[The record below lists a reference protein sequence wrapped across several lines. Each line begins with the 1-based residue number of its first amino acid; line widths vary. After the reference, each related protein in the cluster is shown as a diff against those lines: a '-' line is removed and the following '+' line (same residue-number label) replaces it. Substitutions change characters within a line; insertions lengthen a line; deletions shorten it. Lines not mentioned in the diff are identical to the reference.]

1 MDPQELIRII
11 QALDQLVETATK
23 KTVNNMDFDGQ
34 KLLDFVG
41 EEYSDLLDVFPREDG
56 LLVYGPYDLEE
67 LVGAGRSDLNL
78 VIEPLAD
85 EANEDIVSGFR
96 LMIMDQSS
104 QAAGGP
110 NTFRPDIDEI
120 FILDLGE
127 FSTKEEMENLFTKT
141 SDIDGATASVSLVG
155 DKLDE
160 IFPNSTASIEMA
172 LANEGPV
179 ISDRLRRNIGRE
191 FLPPYAKEA
200 FEKVD
205 AEQAAQYAELTGD
218 VEVPDTVEAAAADV
232 VPDDISS
239 IDTPTNVVDE
249 RLRLERI
256 IKNDI
261 QTPLLKQGL
270 LKRYLDYDEFIKGLP
285 ADIAEQLLEYTN
297 KDVADNLELFK
308 DEYNL
313 QKPYGPGELESIK
326 SILFDWEEP
335 SPIEDA
341 VLADIENWDLDK
353 EGNPI
358 DPRKKPEGM
367 SKFQQELS
375 AQYDYLLTTDTPT
388 NVVDKKEDKVMQ
400 LLDDL
405 KEKYGEFLDDTA
417 SEAGD
422 GSGLHFDLTSGQIIN
437 GDEIYIEAFYLK
449 QEAQGKGIGKKM
461 VNEIKKLSDEINVPI
476 TLLDKTLESPY
487 SASFWKSVG
496 FDIDDDTSSG
506 FYNYEGDPQSS
517 RFAKDSLQFQPFTDD
532 DVAEVT
538 NDYVKN
544 NWQDHQKTAD
554 GIVMR
559 INDQGEPEIL
569 LIKRKRGPHRGDWAL
584 PGGIIDEATEK
595 QYNILAK
602 LPSDQLDW
610 QGKDRAFFKT
620 YSRGPRGIYRYTI
633 LKELIEETGFPVP
646 ELDEWYNN
654 KYLGTKVNR
663 FDWDA
668 RATNGVDV
676 GGHFYFMSD
685 NTWEPTASDDAVQAE
700 WKSLKSILDGE
711 TTLAFGHGEWIE
723 DILTDNQIINNHL
736 SILFDD
742 NPAYLYGVNKP
753 DNTLGTYQDVLNK
766 IKSINATNKSNITE
780 LIIAVNAAREEKGMD
795 LIPVD
800 NSNILGSKE
809 KLYKELRLNDG
820 DPNSVYQMLSTSNL
834 ERAVDDYLD
843 KYTNFTFDYND
854 FDETELIDKL
864 NKSIQDGAMFEGITD
879 PEKINIENIINPS
892 SYDNA
897 RVLKNAG
904 SMEISVNANGKQK
917 IAKEIQNNVIIA
929 INKQV
934 EFIKHNTRVKDPIF
948 LKEWADNYI
957 AVVQEEEFLNEIVNI
972 LDNTEMKIFPIYDN
986 KTNTIRFNTE
996 YVSRGIVTD
1005 LNVKNGGL
1013 FNIIRY
1019 TLNGSNS
1026 QQLVDDV
1033 FEGFNTETPVDFFL
1047 NNADMNNTLNQKG
1060 AYIEDGK
1067 LFFQTNHGSAGPT
1080 EEVLELLKNFQ
1091 DKYGDDP
1098 NIGGIADDLKESRGI
1113 FFDPSMKFIDPNYT
1127 GSSGLVGAVFYT
1139 TTNPFVGAGYAQG
1152 NADGNT
1158 ITGMATKIEN
1168 SIVNW
1173 LKNNYVKGND
1183 EVVNEFIEE
1192 AKKIGILISVEDV
1205 DVSAFSGREDIA
1217 RSNARW
1223 TIKATNKNQV
1233 NSWTNGLS
1241 AGTISNIEGSVN
1253 IDNVLPLNQSMSAGK
1268 GNPKARAAFEQV
1280 LEMFGENWWSDQLE
1294 NGKFIPPGLF
1304 VGESGGPIFS
1314 SKFVS
1319 FDLDSNELT
1328 LQNGFDEY
1336 AFYDRTRPI
1345 PGAPDVSTPAKWF
1358 RWSEKNVDG
1367 FFPMFNSILG
1377 FSGNET
1383 QKILTG
1389 RMQRNYNYQKIQ
1401 SDLYDLFP
1409 VDTDS
1414 KIPPQP
1420 RGMFNNFEIG
1430 DRTKIA
1436 DYLDSVHH
1444 YFGVQESL
1452 NIQEIANLLRV
1463 SEALSQGNID
1473 EARKLAPELII
1484 PDNVS
1489 FDEFAPDVDTDEALR
1504 RSQFTSDIKDITNA
1518 IDSNFSKY
1526 LDKKP
1531 VGRIDTQF
1539 SSHQNMGYFKPDE
1552 ILDDIYEKGSKPG
1565 KAFIEEAIP
1574 FHALRSFQQSSARTP
1589 VKERFTQYLDNYRI
1603 ANNITTE
1610 ISVNDL
1616 TEFMRTLDRFSVTPE
1631 ITGKEV
1637 AVIPH
1642 QKTDNMIFRKLAEN
1656 GYEIVLSTGG
1666 GSVGATPHYMIGI
1679 IDPDNKMNTGIVKT
1693 LEIGVVNTAF
1703 MNSQEA
1709 QQFEEL
1715 VDKNINDYTD
1725 SDMRLITRYMDP
1737 SNIFEDIDET
1747 KVQDFI
1753 EVTKNSDVAWSN
1765 NIGVTNLEEGRRDVS
1780 IKLLMLDE
1788 KINNLHTAHQTGQ
1801 IPIEPVLDAINE
1813 YVTLL
1818 ATASEDVRAR
1828 ILTGTSRTLNIVNKY
1843 AKRTLGG
1850 TIKYG
1855 GKALDKFDKYVL
1867 LPAAVDILASRLSGP
1882 GSQYET
1888 VGGALAD
1895 VMNRYE
1901 DDTPDSTIEML
1912 YGNKNSPDVK
1922 NLIGI
1927 NIAEPVT
1934 NTIQAGKDLFKEYIY
1949 DNNILGI
1956 QSLVEFIKPK
1966 ALEELKGIVNLAGLN
1981 DWVYKVK
1988 RDLIVESI
1996 MNSNNIPYTKENI
2009 DIYTK
2014 AYEENNPREVD
2025 RFGQELP
2032 ANYENNWS
2040 SSIPNN
2046 YLSRDFRID
2055 ERIRRGDRYRAGG
2068 GGSGVLQE

>member
-1 MDPQELIRII
+1 MDPQELIRVIT
-11 QALDQLVETATK
+11 ALDQLVETATK
-23 KTVNNMDFDGQ
+23 ETVNNRDFDGQ
-34 KLLDFVG
+34 KLLDFIG
-41 EEYSDLLDVFPREDG
+41 EDISDYWDTLPREDG

-67 LVGAGRSDLNL
+67 LVGAGRGDLNL
-78 VIEPLAD
+78 VIDALTD
-85 EANEDIVSGFR
+85 EAGDIITGFR
-96 LMIMDQSS
+96 LQIMDQSS

-110 NTFRPDIDEI
+110 NMMRPEIDEI
-120 FILDLGE
+120 FIIDLGE

-141 SDIDGATASVSLVG
+141 TDIDGATAKVSLVG

-172 LANEGPV
+172 LTNKGPV
-179 ISDRLRRNIGRE
+179 ISDRLRRDIGRE
-191 FLPPYAKEA
+191 FLPPYAKAA

-232 VPDDISS
+232 VPDDISQINLKDDVQKLES
-239 IDTPTNVVDE
+239 ELLKKYADVLEFDESVFGDIDNKSPLSLNYYDGKLNIDIISVAPASQNQGVGRNIVNEIIAFANANNLEIRVDSLADEFFEKMGFENFADEQGFVDE
-249 RLRLERI
+249 AVFR
-256 IKNDI
+256 K
-261 QTPLLKQGL
+261 
-270 LKRYLDYDEFIKGLP
+270 LP
-285 ADIAEQLLEYTN
+285 
-297 KDVADNLELFK
+297 
-308 DEYNL
+308 
-313 QKPYGPGELESIK
+313 
-326 SILFDWEEP
+326 
-335 SPIEDA
+335 
-341 VLADIENWDLDK
+341 
-353 EGNPI
+353 
-358 DPRKKPEGM
+358 
-367 SKFQQELS
+367 
-375 AQYDYLLTTDTPT
+375 DTSD
-388 NVVDKKEDKVMQ
+388 VDKKEDKVMQ

-405 KEKYGEFLDDTA
+405 KEKYGEFLDNTA

-422 GSGLHFDLTSGQIIN
+422 GSGLHFDLTSGNIIN

-449 QEAQGKGIGKKM
+449 PEAQGKGIGKKM
-461 VNEIKKLSDEINVPI
+461 VNDIKKLSDEINVPI

-487 SASFWKSVG
+487 GSSFWKSMD
-496 FDIDDDTSSG
+496 FDIDDDTATAL
-506 FYNYEGDPQSS
+506 YNYEGDPSS
-517 RFAKDSLQFQPFTDD
+517 TRFARESFQLAPDDPVDSLED

-538 NDYVKN
+538 NDYVKK
-544 NWQDHQKTAD
+544 NWQDHKRTAD

-569 LIKRKRGPHRGDWAL
+569 LIKRKRGPHRDGWAL

-595 QYNILAK
+595 EYDRLAK

-620 YSRGPRGIYRYTI
+620 YQRGPRGIYQYTI
-633 LKELIEETGFPVP
+633 LKELIEETGLPVP
-646 ELDEWYNN
+646 ELDEWYDN

-700 WKSLKSILDGE
+700 WKSLKSILDGD

-766 IKSINATNKSNITE
+766 IKSINETNKSNITE
-780 LIIAVNAAREEKGMD
+780 LINAVNVAREEKGMD

-809 KLYKELRLNDG
+809 KLYKELRLNDV
-820 DPNSVYQMLSTSNL
+820 DPDSVYQMLSTANL

-864 NKSIQDGAMFEGITD
+864 NKSIQDTAMFEGISD

-892 SYDNA
+892 SYDNPRA
-897 RVLKNAG
+897 INGG

-934 EFIKHNTRVKDPIF
+934 EFIKQNSTVKDPIF

-957 AVVQEEEFLNEIVNI
+957 AVIQKEEFLNEIVNL
-972 LDNTEMKIFPIYDN
+972 LDITEMKIFPMYDN
-986 KTNTIRFNTE
+986 KTNTIRFNSE
-996 YVSRGIVTD
+996 YVGRGIVTD

-1013 FNIIRY
+1013 FNTIHY

-1067 LFFQTNHGSAGPT
+1067 LFFQTNHGSSGPT

-1152 NADGNT
+1152 NADGTT

-1168 SIVNW
+1168 SIINW
-1173 LKNNYVKGND
+1173 LKKNYVKGND
-1183 EVVNEFIEE
+1183 QVVNEFIEE
-1192 AKKIGILISVEDV
+1192 AKKIGILINVEDV

-1217 RSNARW
+1217 RSNAKW
-1223 TIKATNKNQV
+1223 TIKSMDRNRV

-1280 LEMFGENWWSDQLE
+1280 LDMFGENWWSDQLQ

-1304 VGESGGPIFS
+1304 VAEGGGLATFS
-1314 SKFVS
+1314 SKFIS
-1319 FDLDSNELT
+1319 LDQKSYKPT

-1345 PGAPDVSTPAKWF
+1345 PGAPDVSTPEKWF

-1377 FSGNET
+1377 FSGNKTE
-1383 QKILTG
+1383 KLLTG
-1389 RMQRNYNYQKIQ
+1389 RTQRNYNYQKIQ

-1409 VDTDS
+1409 VESLDP
-1414 KIPPQP
+1414 KRPPQP
-1420 RGMFNNFEIG
+1420 RGMFEEFEFG

-1452 NIQEIANLLRV
+1452 DIQEIANLLRV
-1463 SEALSQGNID
+1463 SEALIQGNVD

-1484 PDNVS
+1484 PDNPQL
-1489 FDEFAPDVDTDEALR
+1489 FDEFAPDVDTDEALY
-1504 RSQFTSDIKDITNA
+1504 RSQFSSDIKDITNA
-1518 IDSNFSKY
+1518 IDKHFFKY
-1526 LDKKP
+1526 LDIKP
-1531 VGRIDTQF
+1531 AGRIDTEF
-1539 SSHQNMGYFKPDE
+1539 SSLQNMGYFRPNE
-1552 ILDDIYEKGSKPG
+1552 IFEEFYESASKPG
-1565 KAFIEEAIP
+1565 KKFIEEAIP
-1574 FHALRSFQQSSARTP
+1574 FYIIRGIEEGSVRTA
-1589 VKERFTQYLDNYRI
+1589 VKERYTKYLDNYRI
-1603 ANNITTE
+1603 ANNIKTE
-1610 ISVNDL
+1610 ISVEDL
-1616 TEFMRTLDRFSVTPE
+1616 REFIATLDRFSLTAE
-1631 ITGKEV
+1631 ISGGDEI
-1637 AVIPH
+1637 IPH

-1679 IDPDNKMNTGIVKT
+1679 IDPGNKMNTGQVKT
-1693 LEIGVVNTAF
+1693 LDIGVVNTAF

-1725 SDMRLITRYMDP
+1725 SDMRLITKYMDP
-1737 SNIFEDIDET
+1737 TNIFEDIDEN

-1788 KINNLHTAHQTGQ
+1788 KINNLHVAHQTGQ

-1818 ATASEDVRAR
+1818 ATASEDVRAK

-1867 LPAAVDILASRLSGP
+1867 LPAAVDILGSRLSGA

-1888 VGGALAD
+1888 IGGALAD
-1895 VMNRYE
+1895 TMSRYE
-1901 DDTPDSTIEML
+1901 DDTPDTTIEML
-1912 YGNKNSPDVK
+1912 YGNKNNPDQK

-1927 NIAEPVT
+1927 NIAKPVT
-1934 NTIQAGKDLFKEYIY
+1934 DGIQVGKDIFKEYVY

-1988 RDLIVESI
+1988 RDLVVESI

-2032 ANYENNWS
+2032 GNYENNWS
-2040 SSIPNN
+2040 SSIPDN

-2068 GGSGVLQE
+2068 GGTGVLQE